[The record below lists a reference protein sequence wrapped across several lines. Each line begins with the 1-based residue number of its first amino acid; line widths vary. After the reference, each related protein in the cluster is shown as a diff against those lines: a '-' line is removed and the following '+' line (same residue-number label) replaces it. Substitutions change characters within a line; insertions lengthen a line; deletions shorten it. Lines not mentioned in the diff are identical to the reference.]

1 MKTKIYALVHPIT
14 KEIVYVGQTTK
25 TLIERLK
32 GHYWKL
38 NEANRGERTLTPLFK
53 YLNDIKPLELEIVLL
68 TEVESNEANEAEIY
82 YIAECRKGNPN
93 LLNEANGGIGG
104 NTIVNKTEEQK
115 KAIGNKISFILSGR
129 AKPEGFAEHLSDIRT
144 GKGNPMAK
152 LLNPKIVVLK
162 SSNDNSVIKS
172 FDYVFEINQ
181 FLDDGSAGSNIVKQ
195 LKKKPYT
202 RSKGYIF
209 RYIKDKDIE
218 KLNN

>member
-14 KEIVYVGQTTK
+14 KEVVYVGQTTK

-53 YLNDIKPLELEIVLL
+53 YLNDLKPLKVEVILL
-68 TEVESNEANEAEIY
+68 KEVDINEANETEIY
-82 YIAECRKGNPN
+82 YISKYRKINPN

-104 NTIVNKTEEQK
+104 NTISNKTDEEK
-115 KAIGNKISFILSGR
+115 KAIGNKISNILSGKS
-129 AKPEGFAEHLSDIRT
+129 KPDGFAEHLSDIRT

-152 LLNPKIVVLK
+152 PLNPKIVVLK
-162 SSNDNSVIKS
+162 SSNDNSVIRS

-181 FLDDGSAGSNIVKQ
+181 FLDDRNAGGNIVRQ

-202 RSKGYIF
+202 RSKGYVF

>member
-38 NEANRGERTLTPLFK
+38 NEANRGERTLTSLFK

-82 YIAECRKGNPN
+82 YITECRKGNPN
-93 LLNEANGGIGG
+93 LLNETNGGIGG

-115 KAIGNKISFILSGR
+115 RIIGNKISSILSGK

-152 LLNPKIVVLK
+152 VLNPKIVVLK
-162 SSNDNSVIKS
+162 STNNNSIIRS
-172 FDYVFEINQ
+172 FDYVFEINA
-181 FLDDGSAGSNIVKQ
+181 FLDDAHAGSNIVKQ
-195 LKKKPYT
+195 LKKRPYT
-202 RSKGYIF
+202 RSKGYVF
-209 RYIKDKDIE
+209 RYIQEIDNE

>member
-1 MKTKIYALVHPIT
+1 M
-14 KEIVYVGQTTK
+14 
-25 TLIERLK
+25 
-32 GHYWKL
+32 
-38 NEANRGERTLTPLFK
+38 
-53 YLNDIKPLELEIVLL
+53 

-104 NTIVNKTEEQK
+104 NTIVNKTEEQRK
-115 KAIGNKISFILSGR
+115 IIGNKISSVLSGK

-152 LLNPKIVVLK
+152 ILNPKIVVLK
-162 SSNDNSVIKS
+162 SSNDNSVIRS

-181 FLDDGSAGSNIVKQ
+181 FLDDRYAGSNIVKQ

>member
-14 KEIVYVGQTTK
+14 KEVVYVGQTTK
-25 TLIERLK
+25 SLSERLK

-104 NTIVNKTEEQK
+104 NTIVNKTEEQRK
-115 KAIGNKISFILSGR
+115 IIGNKISSVLSGKT
-129 AKPEGFAEHLSDIRT
+129 KPEGFAEHLSDIRT

-152 LLNPKIVVLK
+152 ILNPKIVVLK
-162 SSNDNSVIKS
+162 STNNNSIIRS
-172 FDYVFEINQ
+172 FDYVFEINA
-181 FLDDGSAGSNIVKQ
+181 FLDDAHAGSNIIKQ
-195 LKKKPYT
+195 LKKRPYT

-209 RYIKDKDIE
+209 RYIQEIDNE

>member
-1 MKTKIYALVHPIT
+1 MKTKIYAFVHPIT
-14 KEIVYVGQTTK
+14 KEVVYVGQTTK

-53 YLNDIKPLELEIVLL
+53 YLNDLKPLKVEVILL
-68 TEVESNEANEAEIY
+68 KEVDTNEANETEIY
-82 YIAECRKGNPN
+82 YISKYRKINPN

-104 NTIVNKTEEQK
+104 NTISNKTDEEK
-115 KAIGNKISFILSGR
+115 KAIGNKISNILSGKS
-129 AKPEGFAEHLSDIRT
+129 KPDGFAEHLSDIRT

-152 LLNPKIVVLK
+152 PLNPKIVVLK
-162 SSNDNSVIKS
+162 SSNDNSVIRS

-181 FLDDGSAGSNIVKQ
+181 FLDDRNAGGNIVRQ

-202 RSKGYIF
+202 RSKGYVF